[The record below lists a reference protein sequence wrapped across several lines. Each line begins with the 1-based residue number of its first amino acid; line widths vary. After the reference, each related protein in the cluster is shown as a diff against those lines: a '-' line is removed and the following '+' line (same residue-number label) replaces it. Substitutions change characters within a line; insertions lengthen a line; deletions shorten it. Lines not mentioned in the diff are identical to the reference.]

1 MEAPAAVAS
10 LNPDFV
16 TDYSTGGMIGRL
28 RHVADV
34 LSEIA
39 PKTVTSLMDSG
50 FDGSTLLIDLDD
62 FTRFFAERGEIHTE
76 PRKGRSVRHWRLWR
90 GVVVLAIEWMPV
102 DEHQCDEQPRVVGPL
117 PSQDEAE
124 SAGEQECLTLLVE
137 PGKSDF

>member
-1 MEAPAAVAS
+1 MEAPAAVGS

-76 PRKGRSVRHWRLWR
+76 PREGRSVRHWRLWR

-102 DEHQCDEQPRVVGPL
+102 EECQCDEHTRVVGP
-117 PSQDEAE
+117 PSAE